1 MEELLKEIGIDK
13 LISIQDGK
21 AVVDID
27 DERDYGRIYTLL
39 DRSDL
44 VEEDEESSMITM
56 DSSSI
61 QYDNDDYILT
71 LIADFNLDEYKLVIK
86 EV

>member
-13 LISIQDGK
+13 PINIQDGK
-21 AVVDID
+21 AVVDIS
-27 DERDYGRIYTLL
+27 DEKEYGRIYTLL

>member
-13 LISIQDGK
+13 LITVQDGK
-21 AVVDID
+21 SVIDIA
-27 DERDYGRIYTLL
+27 DEREYGRIYTLL

-44 VEEDEESSMITM
+44 IEEDEESSMITM

-71 LIADFNLDEYKLVIK
+71 LIADFNLNEYKLVIK

>member
-13 LISIQDGK
+13 QITIQDGK
-21 AVVDID
+21 AVVDIA
-27 DERDYGRIYTLL
+27 DEKEYGRIYTLL

-44 VEEDEESSMITM
+44 IEEDEESSMITM

-61 QYDNDDYILT
+61 QYDNDNYILT

>member
-13 LISIQDGK
+13 PISIQSGK

>member
-13 LISIQDGK
+13 PISTQDGK

-61 QYDNDDYILT
+61 QYDNDDYVLT